1 MPTATCAR
9 EASALV
15 GDRLAAACD
24 MIEWFRDY
32 RTPITGRRAAAISAM
47 IADIAAAATA
57 ASDEKHTSSSPI
69 GRRKKKAR
77 MGMCMDSSSW
87 YDEVSRLGKG
97 HFGVV
102 SKARHRATGH
112 VVAIKSLR
120 SKRRCGCVGDDDEGD
135 YDLLREAC
143 FMAACRGHPS
153 LVGLHAVLRAPVTGD
168 YSLAM
173 DYVGPTTL
181 VDVMSARHGEADVR
195 RMMRQLLEGAD
206 AMHRRGIVHRDIKPH
221 NILVDVNGGALRIC
235 DLGVATYV
243 GERDPPYVNTGTLPY
258 MAPEVLVGSSMD
270 HDDTLV
276 DSWSLGCVMAEL
288 LLGGHELFKGKSTSD
303 QLYKIFDVLGVPDK
317 KAWQSLKPSS
327 RRLADE
333 VRQWRTRQQRVGHRS
348 SSNRLR
354 GMFTEEVLSKDGFEV
369 LSGLLTCDPRRRLT
383 AATALRCRW
392 FADNVVDVVDGDYP
406 LVPAAPAVSETPTTT
421 VWSQVVAGVGRVLGL
436 LRPKGLFNSIIG
448 LSIGK

>member
-120 SKRRCGCVGDDDEGD
+120 PKRRCGCDDDDEGD

-195 RMMRQLLEGAD
+195 RMMRQLLDGAD
-206 AMHRRGIVHRDIKPH
+206 AMHRRGIVHRDIKPG
-221 NILVDVNGGALRIC
+221 NILVSDGDGGDHLKIC

-288 LLGGHELFKGKSTSD
+288 LLGGNVLFKGESTSD
-303 QLYKIFDVLGVPDK
+303 QLYKIFDVLGVPGK
-317 KAWQSLKPSS
+317 KAWQSLKPRSCG
-327 RRLADE
+327 LADE
-333 VRQWRTRQQRVGHRS
+333 VRQWRTRQQQRVGHRR
-348 SSNRLR
+348 SSNRLS
-354 GMFTEEVLSKDGFEV
+354 GMFPEEVLSKDGFEV

-383 AATALRCRW
+383 AAAALRCRW
-392 FADNVVDVVDGDYP
+392 FADNVVDVVDGGHDS
-406 LVPAAPAVSETPTTT
+406 LVPAAPAVSETPTT
-421 VWSQVVAGVGRVLGL
+421 VWSQVVAGVGRLLRL
-436 LRPKGLFNSIIG
+436 LRPK
-448 LSIGK
+448 

>member
-1 MPTATCAR
+1 MPTATCSR

-47 IADIAAAATA
+47 IDDIAAAATA
-57 ASDEKHTSSSPI
+57 ASDEKHTPSSPI

-87 YDEVSRLGKG
+87 YEEVSRLGKG

-120 SKRRCGCVGDDDEGD
+120 PKRRCGCGGGDDEGD

-181 VDVMSARHGEADVR
+181 VDVMSLARHGEADVR

-206 AMHRRGIVHRDIKPH
+206 AMHRRGIVHRDIKPR
-221 NILVDVNGGALRIC
+221 NILVSDGDGGDHLKIC

-270 HDDTLV
+270 HLDHDDTLV
-276 DSWSLGCVMAEL
+276 DSWSLGCVMAQL
-288 LLGGHELFKGKSTSD
+288 LLGGHMLFKGESTSD
-303 QLYKIFDVLGVPDK
+303 QLYKIFDVLGVPGK

-327 RRLADE
+327 GGR
-333 VRQWRTRQQRVGHRS
+333 GS

-354 GMFTEEVLSKDGFEV
+354 GMFPEKVLSKDGFEV

-383 AATALRCRW
+383 AAVALRCQW
-392 FADNVVDVVDGDYP
+392 FAADNVEVVDGGDDP
-406 LVPAAPAVSETPTTT
+406 LVPAAPAAVSETPTT
-421 VWSQVVAGVGRVLGL
+421 VLGVC
-436 LRPKGLFNSIIG
+436 
-448 LSIGK
+448 